1 MRRLILP
8 VLLGLGVLGATF
20 ALPGQ
25 AHASWLS
32 EGLDNHPVQVNI
44 TPTPAYYQPTYAPQ
58 AYAPVQPYP
67 SYYAPSYYPP
77 VPVARPLPVYRPAA
91 PVYGRPIE
99 RYPVRSEYRGG
110 YEHRGYEHRGYD
122 YHHEPY
128 RRW

>member
-20 ALPGQ
+20 ALPSQ

-32 EGLDNHPVQVNI
+32 EAFDNHPVQVNI
-44 TPTPAYYQPTYAPQ
+44 TPTPAYSYYQPVYAPP

-67 SYYAPSYYPP
+67 SYYAPSYGPAYRPYA
-77 VPVARPLPVYRPAA
+77 PVARPEYRPEYRPA
-91 PVYGRPIE
+91 PGYGRPPVE
-99 RYPVRSEYRGG
+99 RYPYRSEYRG
-110 YEHRGYEHRGYD
+110 YE